1 MDVEDIEQLNEE
13 IKNPVSNIKPLRGF
27 EIIAESMVYM
37 VYDIFGRNTL
47 LSILYQMG
55 AGPGYQIATRLK
67 KKYEKEEFEIFE
79 LIKIFMKELK
89 DYYSIKINAIE
100 ESEDKLRIVIE
111 NHCFLRD
118 PIKHRERLKFGKA
131 FCRVNKGYFETAF
144 KALLGEKIRSIE
156 INFLENDPDKDVCV
170 EELVFKF

>member
-37 VYDIFGRNTL
+37 VYDIFGRNLL

-55 AGPGYQIATRLK
+55 AGPGYQIAERLK
-67 KKYEKEEFEIFE
+67 KEYQKEEFEIFE
-79 LIKIFMKELK
+79 LIKILVKELK
-89 DYYSIKINAIE
+89 DYYSIQIKSIE

-131 FCRVNKGYFETAF
+131 FCRVNKGYFETLF
-144 KALLGEKIRSIE
+144 KALLGEKTRSIE
-156 INFLENDPDKDVCV
+156 INFLENDPEKDLCI
-170 EELVFKF
+170 EELIFKF